1 MPELI
6 NGIRM
11 IVRSAIGGAI
21 VMNAGAYGGEMK
33 DIILETK
40 CLDLEQYEEFVKT
53 INIDDIEIVNENDVK
68 APEIIVLNNE
78 EQDFSYRHS
87 IFMEKK
93 YVILETK
100 LELKRGK

>member
-1 MPELI
+1 
-6 NGIRM
+6 
-11 IVRSAIGGAI
+11 
-21 VMNAGAYGGEMK
+21 MK

-87 IFMEKK
+87 IFMEKNN
-93 YVILETK
+93 E
-100 LELKRGK
+100 